1 MIHFDSTSQ
10 WRYNKTNHMMQ
21 GVKRNIIDN
30 LEGKDCLV
38 AMFVTIRP
46 KQPIKQKTIITS
58 KGLLKLDPKLFSQIE

>member
-1 MIHFDSTSQ
+1 
-10 WRYNKTNHMMQ
+10 MMQ